1 MALTRVR
8 YVPYVA
14 PGCQYWPPTEKNKG
28 VLNGSLVFIQ
38 QNPLPFATLLNG
50 ACHRVAPD
58 ATAFG
63 HRDASFATVIAG
75 MWEDPKDNQANIAWV
90 RDYYAATAP
99 HSKEG
104 GYINFMAGD
113 DQERVAYNYGASY
126 ERLIDIKKKYDAGNL
141 FRMNQNIRVP

>member
-1 MALTRVR
+1 M
-8 YVPYVA
+8 
-14 PGCQYWPPTEKNKG
+14 EH
-28 VLNGSLVFIQ
+28 LVFIQ
-38 QNPLPFATLLNG
+38 RTPLPFAMLLNG

-75 MWEDPKDNQANIAWV
+75 MWEDPKDNEENIAWV

-99 HSKEG
+99 YSKEG

-113 DQERVAYNYGASY
+113 DQERVAYNYGVSY
-126 ERLIDIKKKYDAGNL
+126 ERLIDIKKKYDASNL
-141 FRMNQNIRVP
+141 FRMNQNIRVR